1 MTAVLICLIFIA
13 NGKYKRWRNPM
24 RVLVTGAN
32 GCIGSWVVKNLLDRG
47 LDVLIYDLD
56 PTPARLSLI
65 ASDDAVRRVA
75 VETGAIED
83 TARVKAVVK
92 DQGITHIVHLAAALM
107 PVCQA
112 QPVMGG
118 LIDVVGTLNVFEAA
132 RDAGR
137 PVRVVYASSSAVWGP
152 EEAYGSGK
160 LTEDDPLKPATHYG
174 IFKQANEGNARVFFE
189 SNGISSVGLRPWTV
203 YGVGRDRGLTAD
215 PTLAMKAVALGQP
228 FQIRVTG
235 YMDLQYVADVAEA
248 FVACLLAKRDGAFV
262 FNLQGDVIRMDELID
277 LLERLRPGAV
287 RLITAAGPQVPVC
300 WRMDD
305 AQLQAYVSD
314 LTKTPLAAGVAK
326 TLDKFDELR
335 KLDRLS

>member
-1 MTAVLICLIFIA
+1 
-13 NGKYKRWRNPM
+13 M

-32 GCIGSWVVKNLLDRG
+32 GCIGSWVVKDLLDRG

-56 PTPARLSLI
+56 PTPARLALI
-65 ASDDAVRRVA
+65 APEDYVGRAPVK
-75 VETGAIED
+75 TGSIED
-83 TARVKAVVK
+83 TARVKAIVK
-92 DQGITHIVHLAAALM
+92 DEGITHIVHLAAALM

-152 EEAYGSGK
+152 EEIYGSGN
-160 LTEDDPLKPATHYG
+160 LTEEDPLKPSTHYG

-215 PTLAMKAVALGQP
+215 PTLAMKALALGQP

-235 YMDLQYVADVAEA
+235 YMDLQYVRDVAEA
-248 FVACLLAKRDGAFV
+248 FTACLLATREGAFV

-277 LLERLRPGAV
+277 LLERLRPGAA
-287 RLITAAGPQVPVC
+287 RLISAAGPQVPVC

-305 AQLQAYVSD
+305 SQLRAYVPD
-314 LTKTPLAAGVAK
+314 LTKTPLVDGVAE
-326 TLDKFDELR
+326 TLQKFDHLR
-335 KLDRLS
+335 KIGHLN